1 MLTQKSRVLNYLK
14 TGKNL
19 TKYHAENRMNIG
31 NPREVIRQLREE
43 GHVIYTNRNKNAG
56 NAASY
61 RLGSPTRSMIRR
73 VYNQSGARIFN

>member
-1 MLTQKSRVLNYLK
+1 LQS
-14 TGKNL
+14 GKNL
-19 TKYHAENRMNIG
+19 TKYHAENRMHIA

-61 RLGSPTRSMIRR
+61 RLGTPTRSMIKR
-73 VYNQSGARIFN
+73 VYNSTGARYFN